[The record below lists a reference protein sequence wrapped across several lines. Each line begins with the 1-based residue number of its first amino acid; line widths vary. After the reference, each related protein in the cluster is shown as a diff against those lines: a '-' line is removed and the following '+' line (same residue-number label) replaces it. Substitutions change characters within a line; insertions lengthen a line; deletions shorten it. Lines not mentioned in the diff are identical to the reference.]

1 MGLTVSVVL
10 CVMLVID
17 AVLMI
22 YSLIRRE
29 K

>member
-1 MGLTVSVVL
+1 MEFAVSVVL
-10 CVMLVID
+10 CVMLVVD

-22 YSLIRRE
+22 YSLTRKE